1 MKTRRFL
8 LIALCAF
15 IAALSLTFGVR
26 RFATFGP
33 LAGHIVPAAPQIS
46 PLIRSLRPSYP
57 YSVIPG
63 GAYSPGELH
72 YANQTDAVVRAHYA
86 TFNMKLAHIV
96 QLTDDR
102 FQYASYRIKD
112 QIYWTRKKLRIRKGE
127 YLLTDGVAFARTR
140 CGNRLSEDPQ
150 APVSPQEPA
159 AALLSMPP
167 IRPEML
173 PALELAQSPPLGEV
187 AEAAPRLAPVLPNSS
202 EAIPVADLAPL
213 LAPILPSPPTF
224 PFVPPVV
231 RHQPPPTFNVTPPA
245 TQIPPILPVPE
256 PSTIGLFLITF
267 CVLLW
272 AMTRVLPAGK
282 PAGEQPEHPAE

>member
-8 LIALCAF
+8 VIAFCAF
-15 IAALSLTFGVR
+15 VAALSLTLGVR
-26 RFATFGP
+26 RFATFGS

-63 GAYSPGELH
+63 GAYSSDELH

-86 TFNMKLAHIV
+86 TFNLKLAHVV

-140 CGNRLSEDPQ
+140 CGNRLSEAPQ
-150 APVSPQEPA
+150 VPVSPKEPA
-159 AALLSMPP
+159 VALLSMPP

-173 PALELAQSPPLGEV
+173 PALELAQAPPLGEV
-187 AEAAPRLAPVLPNSS
+187 AETSPRLAPVLPNSS
-202 EAIPVADLAPL
+202 EAIPVTEAALPPNLPQPPIFPL
-213 LAPILPSPPTF
+213 
-224 PFVPPVV
+224 VPPVTN
-231 RHQPPPTFNVTPPA
+231 RPPPSFSPPPPPNQA
-245 TQIPPILPVPE
+245 PPPILPVPE
-256 PSTIGLFLITF
+256 PSTIGLFALMF
-267 CVLLW
+267 CISLW
-272 AMTRVLPAGK
+272 VMTRVLPGRKADSG
-282 PAGEQPEHPAE
+282 QPEHPAE

>member
-8 LIALCAF
+8 VIAFCAFVAALC
-15 IAALSLTFGVR
+15 LTFGVR
-26 RFATFGP
+26 RFATFGS
-33 LAGHIVPAAPQIS
+33 LDGHIIPAAPQLS

-63 GAYSPGELH
+63 GAYSAAELH

-86 TFNMKLAHIV
+86 TFNMKLAHVV

-112 QIYWTRKKLRIRKGE
+112 QIYWTRKKLRIPKGE

-140 CGNRLSEDPQ
+140 CGNRLSEAPQ
-150 APVSPQEPA
+150 VPVSPREPA
-159 AALLSMPP
+159 VALLSMPP

-187 AEAAPRLAPVLPNSS
+187 AEASPRLAPVLPNSFEGLPATEQS
-202 EAIPVADLAPL
+202 PLPANLPGAPV
-213 LAPILPSPPTF
+213 F
-224 PFVPPVV
+224 PVVPPVV
-231 RHQPPPTFNVTPPA
+231 RHPQPLFSPPSRFSQPA
-245 TQIPPILPVPE
+245 PILPVPE
-256 PSTIGLFLITF
+256 PSTVGLFLITF
-267 CVLLW
+267 CISLW
-272 AMTRVLPAGK
+272 GMTRVLPSSK
-282 PAGEQPEHPAE
+282 PAAGQSKHPTE